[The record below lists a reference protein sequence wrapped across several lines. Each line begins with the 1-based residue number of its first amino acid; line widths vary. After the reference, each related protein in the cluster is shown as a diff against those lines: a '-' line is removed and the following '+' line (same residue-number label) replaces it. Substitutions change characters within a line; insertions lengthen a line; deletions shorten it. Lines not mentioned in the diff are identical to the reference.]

1 MKTFLFLSLFIF
13 TLGTAQNQRFSYV
26 YQLVPDSTNQADV
39 KSEMMLLEV
48 LPKFSKFYSETV
60 FKSDSIANAML
71 EKELAATGSM
81 NVKSDMRKGFVRS
94 TVIKE
99 FPDFKTYLVT
109 RIGQTKMKVADERK
123 MNWKILPD
131 KQKISDFQTQK
142 AETEIF
148 GRKWTAWFTTEI
160 PVQDGP
166 YKFQGLPGLIVK
178 IEDDTKSHSYILNG
192 IKNLKSEEIQNVDP
206 NKNFVFDFGN
216 AVNLSEKEYKKQYL
230 ESRNDPN
237 KSIRVSLA
245 NSDMAQINIDGKM
258 TNVSDYLR
266 AREKREKEK
275 IAKDNNILELD
286 LIK

>member
-1 MKTFLFLSLFIF
+1 
-13 TLGTAQNQRFSYV
+13 
-26 YQLVPDSTNQADV
+26 
-39 KSEMMLLEV
+39 
-48 LPKFSKFYSETV
+48 
-60 FKSDSIANAML
+60 
-71 EKELAATGSM
+71 
-81 NVKSDMRKGFVRS
+81 
-94 TVIKE
+94 
-99 FPDFKTYLVT
+99 
-109 RIGQTKMKVADERK
+109 MKVADERK
-123 MNWKILPD
+123 IFWRILHEKLKIG
-131 KQKISDFQTQK
+131 DFQTQK

-160 PVQDGP
+160 PIQDGP
-166 YKFQGLPGLIVK
+166 YKFHGLPGLIVK
-178 IEDDTKSHSYILNG
+178 IEDNTKSHCYILNG
-192 IKNLKSEEIQNVDP
+192 IKNLKSEEIKNVDP
-206 NKNFVFDFGN
+206 NKNFVFEN

-237 KSIRVSLA
+237 KSLRVNLA